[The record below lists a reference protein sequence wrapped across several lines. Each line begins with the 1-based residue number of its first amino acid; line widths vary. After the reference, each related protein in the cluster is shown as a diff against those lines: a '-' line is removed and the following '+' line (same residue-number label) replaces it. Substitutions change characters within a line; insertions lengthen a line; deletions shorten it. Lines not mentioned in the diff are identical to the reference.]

1 MLNVEF
7 ENYNTRSTYTN
18 KHTVTTFS
26 YLVRIFEW
34 LYAMSL
40 IMPCL
45 EFLGFHS
52 HVVIVINN
60 SYLVIMFIYSK
71 YALCGE
77 AFKQKFYVIKKFKDF
92 LVSKRYI
99 RTLAL
104 K

>member
-45 EFLGFHS
+45 EFLGFPS

-60 SYLVIMFIYSK
+60 SYLAITFIYSK
-71 YALCGE
+71 YPLCGE
-77 AFKQKFYVIKKFKDF
+77 TFKHQFFLIKKFKDF
-92 LVSKRYI
+92 LVSKRYK
-99 RTLAL
+99 RT
-104 K
+104 